1 MGWVQETSTLMVACS
16 ESSSKRDEQ
25 GEQDKSGSPEMRP
38 SRVDEIIGKVGEQV
52 WTLEQESVN
61 RLP

>member
-1 MGWVQETSTLMVACS
+1 MGWVQETSTLMGAWS

-38 SRVDEIIGKVGEQV
+38 SKVDE
-52 WTLEQESVN
+52 
-61 RLP
+61 